1 VRPPPSCVSSSR
13 SFKADS
19 PTRAR
24 RAYVA
29 LSRCRKPEGMRIEGF
44 RAGVVMGAL
53 ASSRSTSLAAVDD
66 ERS

>member
-1 VRPPPSCVSSSR
+1 
-13 SFKADS
+13 
-19 PTRAR
+19 
-24 RAYVA
+24 
-29 LSRCRKPEGMRIEGF
+29 MRIEGF